1 MEPEVEQNPPETQAE
16 PEAASQPTQDA
27 EEAAPLFSAMKPA
40 EPQGPPEP
48 GSLVWIF
55 LGNGGLRA
63 GWSIAIFIP
72 AMILI
77 ASMMGALLF
86 AAHLMTGSGHGSPR
100 GALFSELIMV
110 AGLVGAA
117 ALVALLER
125 RPKNLLDYN
134 LTGPKRGLHF
144 TTGLVAGFA
153 ALSALVGGLKA
164 GGWLTLTTAGLTYPQ
179 VAKYAA
185 VWAVMFLLVGLY
197 EEGTFRCYLQATLTR
212 GLNIWWALGLEAAMC
227 GVLLWRG
234 KGNGAWGVYAMALAG
249 LAPCLWL
256 AWKRALSAGFWL
268 AAWVCSTLFGL
279 VHTGNTGENWIGI
292 FAAGAIGFVFVV
304 SVRLTGSAWWAIGF
318 HASWDW
324 AETFFYGTADS
335 GMQAHGSLLVS
346 KPSGNAFWSGGTNG
360 PEGSILVLAVILLVL
375 AVLIVVYGRNRK
387 QTLNEQTAGA

>member
-16 PEAASQPTQDA
+16 PDTAIQPAPDAA
-27 EEAAPLFSAMKPA
+27 EAAPLFSALKPA

-48 GSLVWIF
+48 GSLGWIF
-55 LGNGGLRA
+55 IGSDGLRA

-72 AMILI
+72 VMILI
-77 ASMMGALLF
+77 GSMMGALLI
-86 AAHLMTGSGHGSPR
+86 AAHLMTGSGHGSLR

-110 AGLVGAA
+110 VGLVGAA
-117 ALVALLER
+117 ALVALIER
-125 RPKNLLDYN
+125 RPKNLLEYN
-134 LTGPKRGLHF
+134 LLGPKLGLHF
-144 TTGLVAGFA
+144 SVGLLAGFA
-153 ALSALVGGLKA
+153 ALSALVGSLKA
-164 GGWLTLTTAGLTYPQ
+164 GGWLTLTATGLTYPQ

-185 VWAVMFLLVGLY
+185 VWAVVFLLVGLY

-212 GLNIWWALGLEAAMC
+212 GLNLWWALGLEAAMC
-227 GVLLWRG
+227 GVLLGRG
-234 KGNGAWGVYAMALAG
+234 KGNGAWGIYIIALAG

-256 AWKRALSAGFWL
+256 TWKRTPSAGFWL

-324 AETFFYGTADS
+324 AETFFFGTADS

-346 KPSGNAFWSGGTNG
+346 KPVGNAFWSGGTNG

-375 AVLIVVYGRNRK
+375 AALVVYGQGRR
-387 QTLNEQTAGA
+387 TAVDCRTIA